1 MTMKG
6 IHDLLDNDVNLYLL
20 QHALDQWV
28 TESEGSCGEWV
39 EDGGVDLGVVL
50 VVVTVADRED
60 VQLRH
65 VVGAEDDGQ
74 PLVVGDVLVLC
85 DHNLP
90 RLLVQS
96 LIVPVRVE
104 IVEFLTNERTV
115 LVWSTNEKRVF
126 TLASLLCS
134 LTQTVWNTVSPGCS
148 LTRLSPETSS
158 TIMIPFCF

>member
-1 MTMKG
+1 M
-6 IHDLLDNDVNLYLL
+6 
-20 QHALDQWV
+20 
-28 TESEGSCGEWV
+28 TESEGSCGEGV

-50 VVVTVADRED
+50 VVVAVADWED

-74 PLVVGDVLVLC
+74 PLVVGDVLVLR

-104 IVEFLTNERTV
+104 IVEFLTNEKTV
-115 LVWSTNEKRVF
+115 
-126 TLASLLCS
+126 
-134 LTQTVWNTVSPGCS
+134 
-148 LTRLSPETSS
+148 
-158 TIMIPFCF
+158 